1 MEEQELSWKLNTIQK
16 LYQTI
21 LDRKVHPPLQGSYT
35 HSLLKR
41 GIHQILNKIEEEC
54 EELVR
59 ATQSGIRKD
68 IVWEVADLWYHTLV
82 LLAYHNITPQEI
94 YDELVRRHFEKQK
107 KA

>member
-1 MEEQELSWKLNTIQK
+1 MEGRELSWKMNTIQK

-21 LDRKVHPPLQGSYT
+21 LDRKAHSLSRGSYT
-35 HSLLKR
+35 SYLLK
-41 GIHQILNKIEEEC
+41 GGTHQILNKIEEEC

-59 ATQSGIRKD
+59 ASQSGIRKD
-68 IVWEVADLWYHTLV
+68 IIWEVADLWYHTIV
-82 LLAYHNITPQEI
+82 LLGYHSITPQEI